1 MGERVLFVLLL
12 LQFYR
17 EDRWRGSQEALSF
30 RARCREPQVVLRVH
44 IKRGRQVLRILIVAM
59 ASNDLRALVSASPV
73 SQILRVKQHGMLQVV
88 STRRR
93 KEDPYLKLN
102 AR

>member
-1 MGERVLFVLLL
+1 M
-12 LQFYR
+12 
-17 EDRWRGSQEALSF
+17 F
-30 RARCREPQVVLRVH
+30 RARCREPQVVLGVH
-44 IKRGRQVLRILIVAM
+44 IKWGGQVLRFLIVAM

-73 SQILRVKQHGMLQVV
+73 ILRVKQHGMLQVV